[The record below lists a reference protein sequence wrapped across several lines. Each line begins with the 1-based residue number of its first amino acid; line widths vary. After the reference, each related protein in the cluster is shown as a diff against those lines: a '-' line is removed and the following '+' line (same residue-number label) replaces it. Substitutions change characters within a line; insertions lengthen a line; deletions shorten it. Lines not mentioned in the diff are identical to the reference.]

1 MALLLFAAACA
12 SAAASSSSSLAA
24 LSDDEVSS
32 MIALLQSEL
41 SLRTNGTGRFAS
53 TTGATAGS
61 NGNPTMV
68 GKTTLQ
74 FDGDQTFGMYDYN
87 GYDDVKSRCV
97 EAFPAPAA
105 PSHVCDAHELAMIA
119 QGDGKL
125 PNGVYWYIDL
135 SMTHWVDEAHNLT
148 TVVQDSR
155 PTRILILGSYRNLV
169 SIVSYSPRVLY
180 DSSKLFHFFYCLPCT
195 LRNVL

>member
-148 TVVQDSR
+148 TVVQDCS
-155 PTRILILGSYRNLV
+155 GW
-169 SIVSYSPRVLY
+169 
-180 DSSKLFHFFYCLPCT
+180 SSKLPSQYGNCVNYAMVGGTVLPTICSCERK
-195 LRNVL
+195 LQFICCEDYVN